1 MITFPELP
9 GVAINLYLLIFVGL
23 GAGILSGFAGVGGAF
38 IVTPALIILG
48 FPANFAVGTSLAWVA
63 GNSVVGVFR
72 HGKLGNVDAKL
83 GIVMVVASMS
93 GMEVGVRMLNS
104 VRDRGLA
111 DEVVLSVAI
120 GMLFI
125 VGSYT
130 MLESMRR
137 KRELD
142 RILQTGGQAPPAMR
156 APSLSRRLH
165 SINLPPMLYFAKSGI
180 TMSLWIILAI
190 GFFIGMLAGIMGVG
204 GGFIMVP
211 ALVYVVGL
219 PAFMAVG
226 TDLFQ
231 IIFSASYGCIR
242 HTMSSNVVIFA
253 AFIMVLASC
262 IGVQFGVVVTRY
274 VRGVSVRIMLGIS
287 ILLFA
292 VGTTLKLVGVL
303 VGEVAGWAEVASVAV
318 TFSALGLILIMIVA
332 LFIMALRYRGGHR
345 IPGWAESLVF
355 NE

>member
-1 MITFPELP
+1 MMTFPELP
-9 GVAINLYLLIFVGL
+9 GVAINLYLLVFVGL
-23 GAGILSGFAGVGGAF
+23 GAGVLSGFAGVGGAF

-48 FPANFAVGTSLAWVA
+48 FPANFAVGTSLAWVT

-72 HGKLGNVDAKL
+72 HGKLGNVDTKL

-93 GMEVGVRMLNS
+93 GMEVGVRILNS

-111 DEVVLSVAI
+111 DEVVLSIAI
-120 GMLFI
+120 GMLVI

-130 MLESMRR
+130 LLESMAR

-142 RILQTGGQAPPAMR
+142 KILVEREDLPADIR
-156 APSLSRRLH
+156 ASSLSQKLQ
-165 SINLPPMLYFAKSGI
+165 SIRIPPMLHFPKSEVTI
-180 TMSLWIILAI
+180 SLWVIIVI
-190 GFFIGMLAGIMGVG
+190 GLFVGMLAGIMGVG

-211 ALVYVVGL
+211 ALVYAVGL
-219 PAFMAVG
+219 PSFVAVG

-253 AFIMVLASC
+253 AFIMVVASC
-262 IGVQFGVVVTRY
+262 IGVQFGAVVTRY
-274 VRGVSVRIMLGIS
+274 VRGISIRYILGIS
-287 ILLFA
+287 ILMAA
-292 VGTTLKLVGVL
+292 VGAALKLVGIL
-303 VGEVAGWAEVASVAV
+303 VGEGAGWVEVASVAV
-318 TFSALGLILIMIVA
+318 TFSALGLVVMMIVA
-332 LFIMALRYRGGHR
+332 LFVMALRYRGGHH